1 MRWEMSWEIRWVERW
16 NKLRDEL
23 RDKMRDEMRD
33 EMVFGA
39 NSELKTSN
47 FFFNT
52 TRVIP
57 NGKYQFI
64 VAYENVP

>member
-1 MRWEMSWEIRWVERW
+1 M
-16 NKLRDEL
+16 RDEL

-33 EMVFGA
+33 EMRA

-47 FFFNT
+47 FFFNI

-57 NGKYQFI
+57 NGKYSFI
-64 VAYENVP
+64 GTEKNVP